1 MSSINTL
8 LKAKTLLGLS
18 DRATLFEIKQRYRNL
33 MQKWHPD
40 KNPSDIETAQKMSS
54 QINEAYQII
63 LEYCNSYEYSFK
75 EDDIRD
81 KAASP
86 HEWWEARF
94 GDPNRPKKK

>member
-1 MSSINTL
+1 MSSSDTL

-18 DRATLFEIKQRYRNL
+18 DKATLFEIKQRYRNL

-40 KNPSDIETAQKMSS
+40 KNPDDIDTAQKMSA
-54 QINEAYQII
+54 QINEAYQLI
-63 LEYCNSYEYSFK
+63 LEYCNHYEYSFS
-75 EDDIRD
+75 EVDIRT

-94 GDPNRPKKK
+94 GDVNRPKK

>member
-1 MSSINTL
+1 MSSVDTL

-18 DRATLFEIKQRYRNL
+18 NKATLFEIKQRYRNL
-33 MQKWHPD
+33 MQQWHPD
-40 KNPSDIETAQKMSS
+40 KNPDDIDTAHKMSA

-63 LEYCNSYEYSFK
+63 LEYCNTYEYSFN
-75 EDDIRD
+75 ENDIRE

-94 GDPNRPKKK
+94 GDVNRPKK

>member
-1 MSSINTL
+1 MSSLDTL

-18 DRATLFEIKQRYRNL
+18 DKATLFEIKQRYRNL

-40 KNPSDIETAQKMSS
+40 KNPDDIDTSNTMSA
-54 QINEAYQII
+54 QINEAYHVI
-63 LEYCNSYEYSFK
+63 LEYCNNYEYSFN
-75 EDDIRD
+75 EADIRD

-94 GDPNRPKKK
+94 GDVNRPKK